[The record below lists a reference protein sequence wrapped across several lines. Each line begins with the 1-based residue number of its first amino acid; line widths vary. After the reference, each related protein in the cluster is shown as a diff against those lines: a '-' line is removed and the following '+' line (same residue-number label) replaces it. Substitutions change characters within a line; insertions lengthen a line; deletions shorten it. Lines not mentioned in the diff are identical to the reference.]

1 MANLFQQIQLRR
13 PRRNKFNLSHERKMS
28 FDLGQLVPCY
38 VQEVVPGDKFRV
50 KSEAFIRFQAMLA
63 PIMHNVN
70 VYTHY
75 FFVPNRLVWEE
86 WEDFITGGREGTAAP
101 VVPRATTNA
110 MFLSG
115 LMSPGGLPDYMGLPT
130 VTSGTQ
136 NAQVSMLPFRA
147 YQLIWDEYFRDQNLT
162 PSLDIAKTSGQMPQG
177 AELTKILTIRRR
189 AWEKD
194 YFTSALPWAQRGP
207 EVMMPLDA
215 EGTVTYKDV
224 SEVYDASGAP
234 PSATGNLNVAIGDEL
249 LGIPPGAS
257 ATTKGR
263 IENIESVTVDA
274 SAVTINE
281 LRRSV
286 RLQEW
291 LEKNA
296 RAGARYVEQILSH
309 FGVRSSDA
317 RLQRPE
323 FLGGGRTPV
332 RISEVLS
339 TFQSPDGEGNPQG
352 NMAGHGMSFGGNN
365 GFKRFFEEH
374 GFVIGVMSVLPKT
387 AYQQG
392 IPRWLSRMDKF
403 DYYWP
408 EFANI
413 GEQEIRNKEIYHDGT
428 GAVDPEGTWGY
439 QSRYADYK
447 YGCSSVHGEM
457 KASLAFWHMGR
468 IFSTFPPL
476 NENFVTSDPTT
487 RIFAVEDANVDK
499 VICQIYNRV
508 DALRPMPY
516 FGTPTL

>member
-38 VQEVVPGDKFRV
+38 VQEVVPGDRFRV
-50 KSEAFIRFQAMLA
+50 NTEAFVRFQPMLA

-75 FFVPNRLVWEE
+75 FFVPNRLVWDE
-86 WEDFITGGREGTAAP
+86 WEDFITGGREGTSAP
-101 VVPRATTNA
+101 IVPRATTNA

-115 LMSPGGLPDYMGLPT
+115 LTSPGGLPDYMGLPT
-130 VTSGTQ
+130 VTAGTQ
-136 NAQVSMLPFRA
+136 NAQVSMLAFRA

-207 EVMMPLDA
+207 EVLMPL
-215 EGTVTYKDV
+215 EGEGSVTYKPTT
-224 SEVYDASGAP
+224 EVFESTGAIP
-234 PSATGNLNVAIGDEL
+234 ATGPISNTFTVTHGNLTVDG
-249 LGIPPGAS
+249 
-257 ATTKGR
+257 TTGR
-263 IENIESVTVDA
+263 VENIDEVLVDA
-274 SAVTINE
+274 SSVTINE

-309 FGVRSSDA
+309 FGVKSSDA

-323 FLGGGRTPV
+323 FLGGGKTPV

-339 TFQSPDGEGNPQG
+339 TFQDASGTGNPQG
-352 NMAGHGMSFGGNN
+352 NMAGHGMSFGGAN

-374 GFVIGVMSVLPKT
+374 GHVIGVMSVLPRT
-387 AYQQG
+387 TYQQG
-392 IPRWLSRMDKF
+392 IPRFLSRMDKF

-413 GEQEIRNKEIYHDGT
+413 GEQEIRNKEIFHDGT
-428 GAVDPEGTWGY
+428 GVVDPEGTWGY

-447 YGCSSVHGEM
+447 YGCSTVHGEM
-457 KASLAFWHMGR
+457 KGSLAFWHMGR

-487 RIFAVEDANVDK
+487 RVFAVEDENVDK
-499 VICQIYNRV
+499 VICQLYNRV